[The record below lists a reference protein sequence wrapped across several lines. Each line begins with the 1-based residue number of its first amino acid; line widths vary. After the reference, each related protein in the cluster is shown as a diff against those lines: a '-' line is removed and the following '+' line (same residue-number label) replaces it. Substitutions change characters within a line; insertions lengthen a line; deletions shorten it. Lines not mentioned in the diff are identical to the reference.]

1 MEECL
6 ESVTG
11 QTLKEIEILCI
22 DAGSTDGTLQIIE
35 RYVSEDPRIRL
46 VESDKKSYGYQ
57 VNMGIREARGQY
69 IGIVEPDDY
78 IDKAMY
84 QNLY

>member
-1 MEECL
+1 MLRKMKCEKHRNDSAIYISIVIPSLNVAKYMEECL

-35 RYVSEDPRIRL
+35 RYASEDPRIRL
-46 VESDKKSYGYQ
+46 VESDKKSYGY
-57 VNMGIREARGQY
+57 
-69 IGIVEPDDY
+69 
-78 IDKAMY
+78 
-84 QNLY
+84 